1 MTDKPSMERM
11 QFWANHNKENIMK
24 VRKFLNIAV
33 SLLVLSGLLFGN
45 TPSMVRAE
53 NAAMPMDPM
62 DETKVPHYFGPNPNW
77 ANSPFTLPDVQV
89 IITGNGTGATAEATV
104 GANGAHHWHHHHQ
117 SGIRLFECKG
127 RYRALISHWNRVWR
141 NGRCD
146 HRQEGIGRR
155 CHGGYTRHRLH
166 SAYRDLQWR

>member
-1 MTDKPSMERM
+1 
-11 QFWANHNKENIMK
+11 MK

-45 TPSMVRAE
+45 TPGMVRAE

-104 GANGAHHWHHHHQ
+104 VRMGASLASPSPIQ
-117 SGIRLFECKG
+117 DPVIRTQ
-127 RYRALISHWNRVWR
+127 RSISCPYQPLEPGLAQRPM
-141 NGRCD
+141 
-146 HRQEGIGRR
+146 
-155 CHGGYTRHRLH
+155 
-166 SAYRDLQWR
+166 